1 MSIEPKAFLELAQ
14 QLSRDTTNE
23 ASLRTCV
30 SRSYYALFNFMAQ
43 FICHNVEPLSQTA
56 KDHENV
62 YRYFNNCGVADV
74 ETIASNL
81 NDLRDERNDSDYK
94 LQLDRFKDQSAVT
107 LLFKKASIAFNSFE
121 SIIQSSKRRKHIIKG
136 IRSYKQAT
144 GS

>member
-1 MSIEPKAFLELAQ
+1 MEPKEFLELAK
-14 QLSRDTTNE
+14 QLLRNTTNE

-30 SRSYYALFNFMAQ
+30 SRSYYALFNSMAQ

-62 YRYFNNCGVADV
+62 YRYFYNCGIADV
-74 ETIASNL
+74 KTIASNL

-94 LQLDRFKDQSAVT
+94 LHSDRFKNQSTVT
-107 LLFKKASIAFNSFE
+107 LLFKKASITFNSFE

-136 IRSYKQAT
+136 IRSYKQTT